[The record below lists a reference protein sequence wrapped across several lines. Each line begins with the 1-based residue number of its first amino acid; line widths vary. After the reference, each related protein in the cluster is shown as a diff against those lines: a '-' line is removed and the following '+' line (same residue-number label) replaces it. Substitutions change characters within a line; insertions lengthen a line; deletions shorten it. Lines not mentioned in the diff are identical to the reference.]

1 MVFMAL
7 VSGSVG
13 AWAADLTEEERA
25 YINLNQPFTYC
36 IDPDWP
42 PYEVINAS
50 GRHEGISADLL
61 QLVAQH
67 AGIEL
72 KLRATRDWDESIA
85 LSKSGECQVLSF
97 LNRTP
102 ARDQWLSFTR
112 PVFIDR
118 NVIVTREEHPFIDDL
133 GSLAGKTLVLPKGTS
148 IEERV
153 RQDFPNLSILTTET
167 EAEAFAMVSQRK
179 ADMTMRSL
187 IVAVYTIKKE
197 GWFNLKISGQ
207 VPGYENN
214 LRIGVFKKHEML
226 RNILDQGVAEIGPS
240 QRAEIANRH
249 VSIKVQS
256 GIDYELIAKIV
267 AAFSLIL
274 LTSLFWAVKLRA
286 VNKQLWRL
294 ARTDPLT
301 NIANRAS
308 INERMDKEI
317 ERSRRY
323 SRPFSVIL
331 LDLDHFKRIN
341 DEQGHLMGDQVLKA
355 FAVLAVR
362 TARTQDMVGR
372 WGGEEFIILCT
383 ETNIEQA
390 EILAE
395 RLCQVVRE
403 HRFESRR
410 PHTVSAGVATL
421 DADDTADSL
430 TNRADQALYLAKQ
443 GGRDQVRVS

>member
-1 MVFMAL
+1 MLRLWITAIVVMVL
-7 VSGSVG
+7 TSGS
-13 AWAADLTEEERA
+13 ARTSAAELTEAERA
-25 YINLNQPFTYC
+25 YISRNQPFTYC

-42 PYEVINAS
+42 PYEVISAS
-50 GRHEGISADLL
+50 GKHEGISADLL
-61 QLVAQH
+61 QMVARNV
-67 AGIEL
+67 GIDL
-72 KLRATRDWDESIA
+72 KLRSTRDWDETIA
-85 LSKSGECQVLSF
+85 LSKSGECQILSF

-102 ARDQWLSFTR
+102 ARDQWLSFTL

-133 GSLAGKTLVLPKGTS
+133 GALAGKTLVLPKGTS

-153 RQDFPNLSILTTET
+153 RQDFPNLIILTTET

-214 LRIGVFKKHEML
+214 LRIGVIKQNEML
-226 RNILDQGVAEIGPS
+226 RNILDKGVAEIIPS
-240 QRAEIANRH
+240 QRSEIANRH
-249 VSIKVQS
+249 VSINVQS

-267 AAFSLIL
+267 VAFSLIL

-308 INERMDKEI
+308 INERMEKEI
-317 ERSRRY
+317 ER
-323 SRPFSVIL
+323 
-331 LDLDHFKRIN
+331 
-341 DEQGHLMGDQVLKA
+341 
-355 FAVLAVR
+355 
-362 TARTQDMVGR
+362 
-372 WGGEEFIILCT
+372 
-383 ETNIEQA
+383 
-390 EILAE
+390 
-395 RLCQVVRE
+395 
-403 HRFESRR
+403 
-410 PHTVSAGVATL
+410 
-421 DADDTADSL
+421 
-430 TNRADQALYLAKQ
+430 
-443 GGRDQVRVS
+443 